1 MSTPSTTL
9 YDTKFN
15 PIITETP
22 ESISIGEN
30 ISQSGQTSSNETSS
44 TTFKDSIINFASSSY
59 TFYILIFLIMAVLGI
74 NIFAYLGYLT
84 ENTIYYLRPLLFVS
98 INAASDITQDIIS
111 TSAEG
116 TKTATDIVSG
126 TVNSAINTTSDVMT
140 QSSGHDDSD
149 DDLEEDTIDDYKKLQ
164 KNINENNKPST
175 NIPEPDDV
183 LSSTQ
188 KSKSKSGY
196 CYIGEDR
203 GFRSCIN
210 VGENDTCMSGDIF
223 PSEEICINPSLRE
236 GTEKYN

>member
-1 MSTPSTTL
+1 
-9 YDTKFN
+9 
-15 PIITETP
+15 
-22 ESISIGEN
+22 
-30 ISQSGQTSSNETSS
+30 
-44 TTFKDSIINFASSSY
+44 
-59 TFYILIFLIMAVLGI
+59 MAVLGI

-164 KNINENNKPST
+164 KNINENNKPSN